1 MSRPLPERLKAL
13 QQAGELS
20 RGRSSDDVVD
30 RAAAAV
36 KRADQRVAF
45 SGNHTVVALAGA
57 TGSGKSTSFNAISG
71 TEFAATGV
79 RRPTTSQAMAVGWA
93 SELPGDLLDWLDVPR
108 RHLVPARRSAFEN
121 LVLLDLPDHDSTE
134 AEHRMTVD
142 RLVPLVDML
151 IWRAPRRMS

>member
-13 QQAGELS
+13 QQAVELS

-71 TEFAATGV
+71 TELWIDLNAGVGEIKGRVKTIFKPAARETAPGKASPL
-79 RRPTTSQAMAVGWA
+79 RAASPCPRPSAPSTAPTSPPTRTTA
-93 SELPGDLLDWLDVPR
+93 
-108 RHLVPARRSAFEN
+108 
-121 LVLLDLPDHDSTE
+121 
-134 AEHRMTVD
+134 
-142 RLVPLVDML
+142 
-151 IWRAPRRMS
+151 

>member
-13 QQAGELS
+13 QQAVELS

-71 TEFAATGV
+71 TEFAPTGV
-79 RRPTTSQAMAVGWA
+79 RRPTTSKPLAVRTSA
-93 SELPGDLLDWLDVPR
+93 IALLRLPEAHTTCTG
-108 RHLVPARRSAFEN
+108 RSR
-121 LVLLDLPDHDSTE
+121 SIS
-134 AEHRMTVD
+134 
-142 RLVPLVDML
+142 L
-151 IWRAPRRMS
+151 IRAVS